1 MHGQACIGLS
11 GFPRKKFL
19 NNWIKRRIFIIDTKL
34 KELNMGSFHAH
45 MNEYRKQLEK
55 GSIQRAYK
63 GLMEYIMD
71 LRTYFK
77 NKYPDYF
84 VSGSIYYG
92 YMDMTYF
99 SFFPNSLN
107 DRKLKVAVVFIHEAF
122 RFEVWLAGYNKQ
134 VQSKYWK
141 LFKESGWNKYQLVPT
156 TKGVDS
162 ILESVLVGDPDFSDL
177 DALTKQIEKATLKF
191 IKDVE
196 GFLSKLQPAIE

>member
-1 MHGQACIGLS
+1 MESFQEY
-11 GFPRKKFL
+11 
-19 NNWIKRRIFIIDTKL
+19 ID
-34 KELNMGSFHAH
+34 
-45 MNEYRKQLEK
+45 EYRKQLEK
-55 GSIQRAYK
+55 GAIKKAYK

-99 SFFPNSLN
+99 SFVPKSLKQRN
-107 DRKLKVAVVFIHEAF
+107 LKIAIVFLHDEF
-122 RFEVWLAGYNKQ
+122 RFEVWLAGANKQ
-134 VQSKYWK
+134 IQKQYWK
-141 LFKESGWNKYQLVPT
+141 LLMESDWNKYHVVST

-162 ILESVLVGDPDFSDL
+162 IVEYILIDSPDFRDL
-177 DALTKQIEKATLKF
+177 DTLTTQIETATLIF

-196 GFLSKLQPAIE
+196 SFLMSSNN